1 MVLVFFFFSFV
12 NLTFLP
18 KLSKFAKYFKQDF
31 TVTVMLSEQEYSHLN
46 HTVMFKVIQLN
57 MKFVMAPN
65 FFMWSTFEEKCDLS
79 SLYPVA
85 KLTRGKVCLQNK

>member
-1 MVLVFFFFSFV
+1 
-12 NLTFLP
+12 
-18 KLSKFAKYFKQDF
+18 
-31 TVTVMLSEQEYSHLN
+31 
-46 HTVMFKVIQLN
+46 MFKIVQLN

-79 SLYPVA
+79 SLYPVV